1 VSGTPS
7 STESSSAAV
16 SSGRRLKIL
25 DALGVRDFAFY
36 FTGRTISYVGD
47 GVMRVALPWQVYE
60 LSNVPTAMAVVAGV
74 ETAALVVF
82 LLYGG
87 VLADRIERRRIIVAA
102 DLLRGAAAGAVGLL
116 AILGTI
122 ELWHIVLLSLL
133 FGVGR
138 AFAGPATG
146 SVVPDLVPPHLLVQA
161 NSALYTVWPL
171 SANFAGPAIGGAIV
185 AAFGAGTAFLL
196 DGVSF
201 FAAVCMLGFVG
212 ARPAARILGA
222 GDRRTVFQDVRES
235 FGFVRAHSWLWGTL
249 LWSLL
254 VLPLTMAPY
263 VVLLPYLVKNEL
275 GGDAQDLG
283 LVYAVGGLSGIA
295 MSLAV
300 SQFGLPRRHMT
311 FMWAMFAIGSIDLA
325 VFALTQEPW
334 HAMLVALFEAAWFG
348 GILVW
353 NPLLQ
358 RAVPNELLGRV
369 RSVDWLT
376 SIGLVPVSYAI
387 IGPVADAYGVR
398 PVLLACGAFGLLL
411 TLGAYFLPGML
422 ETEGKVHLS
431 SADDT
436 TSG

>member
-7 STESSSAAV
+7 STASSSGAA
-16 SSGRRLKIL
+16 SGGRRLKVL
-25 DALGVRDFAFY
+25 DAFGVRDFTFY
-36 FTGRTISYVGD
+36 FSGRTISFLGD

-60 LSNVPTAMAVVAGV
+60 LSNAPTAMGVVGAV
-74 ETAALVVF
+74 ETVALIVF

-87 VLADRIERRRIIVAA
+87 VLADRVERRRVIIGA
-102 DLLRGAAAGAVGLL
+102 DLLRAAAAGAVGAL

-122 ELWHIVLLSLL
+122 ELWHVVLLALVY
-133 FGVGR
+133 GVGR

-146 SVVPDLVPPHLLVQA
+146 AVVPELVPTHLLVQA
-161 NSALYTVWPL
+161 NSALFTVNPL
-171 SANFAGPAIGGAIV
+171 LVNFAGPAIGGAIV
-185 AAFGAGTAFLL
+185 AAFGAGTAFVL

-201 FAAVCMLGFVG
+201 LLSALVLAFVG
-212 ARPAARILGA
+212 ARPAARALAA
-222 GDRRTVFQDVRES
+222 GDRRSVFQDLKET

-249 LWSLL
+249 LWALL

-263 VVLLPYLVKNEL
+263 VVLIPYLVKNEL
-275 GGDAQDLG
+275 GGNAQDLG
-283 LVYAVGGLSGIA
+283 IVYAVGGLSAIV

-311 FMWAMFAIGSIDLA
+311 FMWAMFTIGSIDLA

-376 SIGLVPVSYAI
+376 SIGLVPLSFAVV
-387 IGPVADAYGVR
+387 GTLADAFGVR
-398 PVLLACGAFGLLL
+398 EVLLACGIFGLTL
-411 TLGAYFLPGML
+411 TVLAYFLPGML
-422 ETEGKVHLS
+422 ETEGKIRLS
-431 SADDT
+431 GA
-436 TSG
+436 

>member
-1 VSGTPS
+1 V
-7 STESSSAAV
+7 
-16 SSGRRLKIL
+16 KIF
-25 DALGVRDFAFY
+25 APFRVRDFTLY
-36 FTGRTISYVGD
+36 FSGRTISFLGD

-60 LSNVPTAMAVVAGV
+60 LSNAPTAMGVVGAV
-74 ETAALVVF
+74 ETAGLVAF

-87 VLADRIERRRIIVAA
+87 VLADRVERRRMIVAA
-102 DLLRGAAAGAVGLL
+102 DLLRSAAAGVVGVLALL
-116 AILGTI
+116 GAI
-122 ELWHIVLLSLL
+122 ELWHVVTLALVY
-133 FGVGR
+133 GVGR

-146 SVVPDLVPPHLLVQA
+146 AVVPELVPSHLLVQA
-161 NSALYTVWPL
+161 NSALFTVNPL
-171 SANFAGPAIGGAIV
+171 LVNFAGPAVGGAIV
-185 AAFGAGTAFLL
+185 AAFGAGTAFVI

-201 FAAVCMLGFVG
+201 LLSALVLALLS
-212 ARPAARILGA
+212 ARPAARMLAA
-222 GDRRTVFQDVRES
+222 GDRRTVFQDMKES
-235 FGFVRAHSWLWGTL
+235 FGFIRAHSWLWGTL
-249 LWSLL
+249 LWALL

-275 GGDAQDLG
+275 GGDARDLG
-283 LVYAVGGLSGIA
+283 LVYAAGGLSAIV

-311 FMWAMFAIGSIDLA
+311 FMWAMFTIGSIDLA

-376 SIGLVPVSYAI
+376 SIGLVPLSFAVV
-387 IGPVADAYGVR
+387 GPLADTFGVR
-398 PVLLACGAFGLLL
+398 EVLVACGLFGLTL
-411 TLGAYFLPGML
+411 TLLAYFLPGML
-422 ETEGKVHLS
+422 ETEGKIRLS
-431 SADDT
+431 GA
-436 TSG
+436 